1 MNASAALHTNKLF
14 GFSMWIVLCTVMS
27 PLYARDRI
35 GVIYNASEQSN
46 EIWTVDSETAVETFK
61 QRFKFPENSWLPA
74 RSYVEED
81 TNKLW
86 MRASNGSY
94 KIYDMAND
102 TIETLASPSLTND
115 YQWTWKT
122 PWMSTLVKEKTDGS
136 LEISDSKGN
145 TVIERKADGTTHI
158 GENSLVTVEESGTQS
173 LYATDADGNAID
185 INITNGSNLLIN
197 GKPITGVSI
206 KEVRKY
212 DSRSVALSAAL
223 TSLPTQSID
232 GSHACGI
239 GSGVRGNYS
248 AMALGCAADLDKIKL
263 FDNAPLFIRNAS
275 INLGTSFLTHDDPD
289 YTFKAGLTWSF
300 GKSKA
305 NKRDLSKNDR
315 RDIRSTIAEQKNAL
329 AINKLQKD
337 NRVLKESNMALTRKL
352 NSLISANKR
361 FVSLASKIE
370 LLAQQL
376 ESSELVL
383 ASN

>member
-1 MNASAALHTNKLF
+1 MNASVALHTNKLF

-158 GENSLVTVEESGTQS
+158 GENSLVTVEESGKQS

-352 NSLISANKR
+352 NSLISANQR